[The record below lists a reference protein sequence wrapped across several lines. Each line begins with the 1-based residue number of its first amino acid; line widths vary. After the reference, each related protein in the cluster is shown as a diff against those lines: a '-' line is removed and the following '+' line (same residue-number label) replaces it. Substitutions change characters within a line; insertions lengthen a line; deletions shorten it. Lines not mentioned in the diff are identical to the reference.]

1 MIDVINEF
9 FQPPPSDARD
19 GQTGDNDDDQPE
31 SDDEDPASGSPAS
44 LSKIS
49 DDFLKERVEEIIE
62 LDDAEEDETRSSNNE
77 NRFDDLIEAAKSV
90 ERLEALFNNGNVDEA
105 LPMLRRMLSQTSI
118 SNVSKYAYNLTK
130 VSLSFMTID
139 NKTIANFCLW
149 LEL

>member
-1 MIDVINEF
+1 M
-9 FQPPPSDARD
+9 
-19 GQTGDNDDDQPE
+19 
-31 SDDEDPASGSPAS
+31 
-44 LSKIS
+44 
-49 DDFLKERVEEIIE
+49 EEIIE

-118 SNVSKYAYNLTK
+118 DNVSKHAYNLTK

>member
-1 MIDVINEF
+1 M
-9 FQPPPSDARD
+9 
-19 GQTGDNDDDQPE
+19 
-31 SDDEDPASGSPAS
+31 
-44 LSKIS
+44 
-49 DDFLKERVEEIIE
+49 EEIIE

-118 SNVSKYAYNLTK
+118 DNVSKYAYNLTK
-130 VSLSFMTID
+130 VSLSFITID

>member
-1 MIDVINEF
+1 M
-9 FQPPPSDARD
+9 
-19 GQTGDNDDDQPE
+19 
-31 SDDEDPASGSPAS
+31 
-44 LSKIS
+44 
-49 DDFLKERVEEIIE
+49 
-62 LDDAEEDETRSSNNE
+62 
-77 NRFDDLIEAAKSV
+77 LIEAAKSV

-118 SNVSKYAYNLTK
+118 DNVSKYAYNLTK